1 MDTKFE
7 LDRSLNEHDPPT
19 MKYVNNLL
27 IDAIHQNAQSI
38 YIYLLDEKINVDF
51 KINGIIERYGI
62 VPEDIQLGTI
72 SRFKVL
78 SDMDIA
84 DTEGLQTG
92 RMTLILPE
100 NNQVIQVIFDSVY
113 IPSEPMGSIVCNRI

>member
-1 MDTKFE
+1 
-7 LDRSLNEHDPPT
+7 
-19 MKYVNNLL
+19 
-27 IDAIHQNAQSI
+27 
-38 YIYLLDEKINVDF
+38 
-51 KINGIIERYGI
+51 
-62 VPEDIQLGTI
+62 
-72 SRFKVL
+72 
-78 SDMDIA
+78 MDIA